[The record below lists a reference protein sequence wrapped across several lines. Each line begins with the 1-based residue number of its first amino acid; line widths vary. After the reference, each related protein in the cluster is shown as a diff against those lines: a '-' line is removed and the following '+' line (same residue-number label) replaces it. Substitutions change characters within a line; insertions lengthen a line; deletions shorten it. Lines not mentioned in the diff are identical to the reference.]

1 MGRSSLFV
9 LCWALLASS
18 FCQSVPTFQFPTIN
32 SIKDLSR
39 IEPGHVFPRHG
50 LMVLYYLAMNV
61 NIDQNDVIRINIHPD
76 RGDAGFHF
84 YGDWEGLFP
93 SLPYGTT
100 YYSLGNINLPRAT
113 ELTERVTWNS
123 NQRPTGI
130 NRNRDRVLISYQYSS
145 NRVQAIYI
153 TQHYLDHSHSYYDID
168 NTYQITTEL
177 LREIQGLSLEEFLY
191 EAGYQRNSYSQTC
204 HILQSSALS
213 LSKTSS
219 PSDTTA
225 QSNVYGSTNSQ
236 MCPAQMA
243 NPLPQV
249 VLDYQCGQI
258 NLEVK
263 TTTKGYA
270 QMKWDHIPLNLMDSS
285 VNVQLY
291 RYGQALQTVV
301 IGSQTFG
308 TYDTSEYMNKDLQL
322 NLVNKGEVIIR
333 GPVTDDADGKVPVDI
348 MGYDAALQMFTK
360 DSYAGARLY
369 IKKTFTDWKT
379 KFYYSWV
386 GFYEERFSSV
396 SGYYTFQWITKF
408 TKEADTDMDYDIY
421 SYCSSMA
428 IHPLAQAQF
437 VLTKSYDSVRA
448 ITLPWEA

>member
-123 NQRPTGI
+123 NQRP
-130 NRNRDRVLISYQYSS
+130 
-145 NRVQAIYI
+145 
-153 TQHYLDHSHSYYDID
+153 
-168 NTYQITTEL
+168 TEL